1 MKRLVTVMSCALFAS
16 LVASGCKKPEAN
28 KDEAAMKDEAATK
41 PAEAAK
47 PAADPAAAPAAPAAT
62 DPAAAPADPHAAMG
76 TAPAAP
82 SVAPVEPPADEK
94 ALAEKAVVMLEE
106 MAKVAEANA
115 ADCGKAAASL
125 QGIVDKNKGLIEA
138 GKKMDNDPGKKAWF
152 EQNYQSRMMGAMG
165 KMVPLMDK
173 CKDNPELL
181 KVFTSMQ

>member
-1 MKRLVTVMSCALFAS
+1 MKRLLSVMSCALLAS
-16 LVASGCKKPEAN
+16 LVATGCKKNEA
-28 KDEAAMKDEAATK
+28 KDEAKKDEAATK
-41 PAEAAK
+41 PAEAK
-47 PAADPAAAPAAPAAT
+47 PATEPAPATPSDPAAAPSAPAA
-62 DPAAAPADPHAAMG
+62 AAADPHAGMG
-76 TAPAAP
+76 AAPAPA
-82 SVAPVEPPADEK
+82 VAPVEPPADEK

-115 ADCGKAAASL
+115 ADCTKAAASL

-152 EQNYQSRMMGAMG
+152 EQTYQARMMGAMG
-165 KMVPLMDK
+165 MMVPLMDK